1 MKIFNKNHLAFTL
14 IEVIVAVTIL
24 SIILISVMSI
34 YITSTD
40 INLKTD
46 ITRALQQNV
55 KSVVEVISED
65 IRTRNSSIRLAI
77 DKTDTDCLLEA
88 TGNETKAGMKLCI

>member
-1 MKIFNKNHLAFTL
+1 MKIFNKNHQAFTL

-24 SIILISVMSI
+24 SIILVSVMNI
-34 YITSTD
+34 YIASTD

-46 ITRALQQNV
+46 ITRVLQQNV

-65 IRTRNSSIRLAI
+65 IRTKNSSIRVAI
-77 DKTDTDCLLEA
+77 DKTDSDCLLEP
-88 TGNETKAGMKLCI
+88 T

>member
-14 IEVIVAVTIL
+14 IEVIVAITIF

-55 KSVVEVISED
+55 KSAVEVIAED
-65 IRTRNSSIRLAI
+65 VRTSSKKSIKVENVKENI
-77 DKTDTDCLLEA
+77 
-88 TGNETKAGMKLCI
+88 

>member
-55 KSVVEVISED
+55 KSVVEVIAED
-65 IRTRNSSIRLAI
+65 IRKSSKKNISVEM
-77 DKTDTDCLLEA
+77 DKDNL
-88 TGNETKAGMKLCI
+88 